1 MFAIIS
7 MINKKLLTQ
16 VLINDVIGAGIRI
29 KPIILRINIVSC
41 QAIISSKII
50 LICFHSVLLIANNV
64 KIERINSVP
73 PNDQE

>member
-1 MFAIIS
+1 
-7 MINKKLLTQ
+7 MINKKLLTH

-29 KPIILRINIVSC
+29 KPIIFRIKIVSC

-50 LICFHSVLLIANNV
+50 LICPHSVLLIANNV
-64 KIERINSVP
+64 KSERIRKAP